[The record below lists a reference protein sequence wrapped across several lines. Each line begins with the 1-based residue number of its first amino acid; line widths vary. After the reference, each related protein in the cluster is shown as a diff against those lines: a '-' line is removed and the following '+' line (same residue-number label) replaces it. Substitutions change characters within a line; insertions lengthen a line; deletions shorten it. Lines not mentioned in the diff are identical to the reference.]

1 MGRFM
6 TAWREKR
13 YNYILLGDYDY
24 KYLCMPVWPFKAG
37 KRDPPTFFATDA
49 WLGIL
54 TAMVMGLQHA
64 MAMVGGL
71 ITDLETLA
79 RVSGR
84 PYEAENYTFPTQS
97 QLDEEE
103 DGPDLGEE
111 EEVEV
116 LTGEEEDELDS
127 IAAAL
132 SS

>member
-1 MGRFM
+1 MWTTLWSSVAG
-6 TAWREKR
+6 
-13 YNYILLGDYDY
+13 LLTHV
-24 KYLCMPVWPFKAG
+24 LLSLPS
-37 KRDPPTFFATDA
+37 T
-49 WLGIL
+49 
-54 TAMVMGLQHA
+54 Q
-64 MAMVGGL
+64 
-71 ITDLETLA
+71 
-79 RVSGR
+79 
-84 PYEAENYTFPTQS
+84 TQS